1 MPFIEATG
9 LGDDYEDQPVA
20 EGNYNLRVYD
30 ARDGRN
36 KANTC
41 DQIVAILHIESE
53 EDGTPVNGAGSIFHY
68 LTFPAT
74 EDEDSVK
81 RFKMR
86 DISRFLHLFNVQFEK
101 KGLNSEDM
109 IGQTATCL
117 VVQDEYEGNI
127 SNKLKLPR
135 A

>member
-1 MPFIEATG
+1 MPFIEVEG
-9 LGDDYEDQPVA
+9 LGDDYEDHPVA
-20 EGNYNLRVYD
+20 EGTYQLRISD
-30 ARDGRN
+30 AKDGRN

-41 DQIVAILHIESE
+41 DQIVVIIQIDSE
-53 EDGTPVNGAGSIFHY
+53 EDGTPVEGAGAIFHY
-68 LTFPAT
+68 LTFTADDDT
-74 EDEDSVK
+74 DDVK
-81 RFKMR
+81 KFKMR

-109 IGQTATCL
+109 VGQTGICL
-117 VVQDEYEGNI
+117 VVQDEYEGNV

>member
-1 MPFIEATG
+1 MAFVEVAG

-20 EGNYNLRVYD
+20 EGNYNLRIQD

-41 DQIVAILHIESE
+41 DQIVVIIHIDSE
-53 EDGTPVNGAGSIFHY
+53 EGGAPTEGAGSIFHY
-68 LTFPAT
+68 LTFPADV
-74 EDEDSVK
+74 DEDSVK

-117 VVQDEYEGNI
+117 VVQDEYEGKV